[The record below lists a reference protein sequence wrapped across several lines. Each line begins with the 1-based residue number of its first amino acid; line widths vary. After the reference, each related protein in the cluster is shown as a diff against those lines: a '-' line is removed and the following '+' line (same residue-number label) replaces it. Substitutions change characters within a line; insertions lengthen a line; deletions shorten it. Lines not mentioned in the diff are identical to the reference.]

1 MKNYTK
7 KNILFEKLEVL
18 FCDNTINDN
27 NLDRYLTQCKIS
39 KEHFYSFFPKKIDS
53 LSKFYFEKTY
63 TLAFK
68 STKAKLFREKSI
80 SKKTNLI
87 VIAFLKTFFKNSNLS
102 IFFINYIFFKPFLFS
117 KIIYKIASNIWY
129 DIGDKSID
137 FNYST
142 KRLIL
147 YNIIK
152 SSFFYW
158 RKNLD
163 LDATLVFTEDQ
174 INLFGKLG
182 KYKSIGKS
190 RLKEKFS
197 FILQRKNI

>member
-7 KNILFEKLEVL
+7 KNSLLEKLEIFL
-18 FCDNTINDN
+18 SDNTINEN
-27 NLDRYLTQCKIS
+27 NLDNYLAQCEIRKDD
-39 KEHFYSFFPKKIDS
+39 FYTFFPRKIDS
-53 LSKFYFEKTY
+53 LSIFYFEKTY
-63 TLAFK
+63 LIAFK
-68 STKAKLFREKSI
+68 NTKSKILKEKSI

-87 VIAFLKTFFKNSNLS
+87 LLAFLKSFFNNSDLS
-102 IFFINYIFFKPFLFS
+102 IFFINYIFFKPLLFS

-137 FNYST
+137 FNYYT

-147 YNIIK
+147 FNIIN
-152 SSFFYW
+152 SSLYYW
-158 RKNLD
+158 RNNLD
-163 LDATLVFTEDQ
+163 TEATLVFTKNQ

-182 KYKSIGKS
+182 KYKSIGKA

-197 FILQRKNI
+197 FS

>member
-1 MKNYTK
+1 MKNYSK
-7 KNILFEKLEVL
+7 KIIILEKLENL
-18 FCDNTINDN
+18 LCNFSINDN
-27 NLDRYLTQCKIS
+27 NLDFYLTECEIS
-39 KEHFYSFFPKKIDS
+39 KDDFYSFFPKKIVS
-53 LSKFYFEKTY
+53 LSIFYFEKTY

-68 STKAKLFREKSI
+68 STKARILREKSV

-87 VIAFLKTFFKNSNLS
+87 VIAFLKSYFKNSNLS

-137 FNYST
+137 FNYYT

-163 LDATLVFTEDQ
+163 LDATLVFTQDQ

-197 FILQRKNI
+197 FFLQRKNI